1 MTDFTKG
8 KVSDMPARRGN
19 QSRGLAEALR
29 GLTGDDAI
37 LMPAIDGEPLSQT
50 QRRATATGFKMGG
63 PGKFSTRVDRERNG
77 VWVFLRRNGGSA

>member
-1 MTDFTKG
+1 MTEFTKG

-29 GLTGDDAI
+29 GLTEDDAI
-37 LMPAIDGEPLSQT
+37 LMPAIDGEPLSLT
-50 QRRATATGFKMGG
+50 QRRATATGFKIGG
-63 PGKFSTRVDRERNG
+63 SGKFSTRTDPKRNG